1 MKVYIRAS
9 DGVYPD
15 NDWLISA
22 YLGFKERGFKII
34 LFQDAEEIPF
44 SKDNIAVDWIEDTYK
59 YFEKNGISV
68 RKSLNIPEELK
79 KFRKVEFMKMKDFLL
94 DTRVPIFIKPDGKA
108 KSFPSGVVKNNS
120 NKKLLFSDV
129 DPEESCMISEVI
141 DIVSEYRCYIL
152 RGEIIGIYNYL
163 GNIFKFPDP
172 NSICDF
178 LDAYKS
184 APIAYSLDVAVTS
197 ANETIFLECNDAWSL
212 GNYGLDAQ
220 KYSKMLE
227 ARWKEIME
235 KNN

>member
-79 KFRKVEFMKMKDFLL
+79 KFRKVEFMKMKDFL
-94 DTRVPIFIKPDGKA
+94 
-108 KSFPSGVVKNNS
+108 SGVVKNNS
-120 NKKLLFSDV
+120 NKKLLFIDV
-129 DPEESCMISEVI
+129 YPEESFMISEVI